1 MKKPIIITFSAIFL
15 LAVMLSIYLLNG
27 CQKNVEPVELITA
40 YVVSGKVVDDKTS
53 LPLADVIIT
62 CLEKST
68 TTNSDGIYT
77 FYFEEFPDDFIK
89 ISAKKDGY
97 PVGTTIIS
105 SASYSSVN
113 TIRLMPPAISKT
125 IDDTGGSLSIGN
137 TESIDESQKIEVIF
151 PEGALN
157 NSTEISMTPLE
168 GIAIPDISPRKTLG
182 LLNAATVSLEPSGLT
197 LNQNATASFPLPM
210 KMDPGTELEL
220 LLYDEDNLT
229 WGKSGIMATV
239 DATGSIA
246 EAEITHFSTY
256 SIGIE
261 GDYTEEIGDA
271 YWLDESEEPSSDQ
284 EEYCY
289 QATVEYPDGVPDDVS
304 LNWLKNVVSQNTEL
318 GGRVSFFEE
327 TCIKLNQENNIAN
340 ANQTKSVSAS
350 ETCNCPEPP
359 YCQICDERTY
369 TKTCVYDVPEIVT
382 YWIWDELSPDG
393 RKVEKVTNII
403 TVIKRITCTRYYNCK
418 DDPDC
423 NEHQGGSGN

>member
-15 LAVMLSIYLLNG
+15 LAVAVGAYLLNG
-27 CQKNVEPVELITA
+27 CQKNVETIELITA

-53 LPLADVIIT
+53 QPLADVIIT
-62 CLEKST
+62 CLEKSA

-77 FYFEEFPDDFIK
+77 FYLEEFPDDLIK

-97 PVGTTIIS
+97 PVGTTIITS
-105 SASYSSVN
+105 GSYSSVN

-220 LLYDEDNLT
+220 LSYDEDNLT
-229 WGKSGIMATV
+229 WGKSGIIATV

-246 EAEITHFSTY
+246 VAEITHFSTY

-261 GDYTEEIGDA
+261 GDYTEEFSDSN
-271 YWLDESEEPSSDQ
+271 WLEELSPDQ

-289 QATVEYPDGVPDDVS
+289 QATVEYPDGVPDDIS
-304 LNWLKNVVSQNTEL
+304 LVWMKNAVSQNTEL
-318 GGRVSFFEE
+318 GGRVSFFEP
-327 TCIKLNQENNIAN
+327 TCIPVKNNTET
-340 ANQTKSVSAS
+340 TKSAATSRTATTRAATFNFVC
-350 ETCNCPEPP
+350 ECPDYGEPP
-359 YCQICDERTY
+359 CDDCYLVSYVRICVVTIDEIL
-369 TKTCVYDVPEIVT
+369 EINYPKDDGWENKRVGNTVT
-382 YWIWDELSPDG
+382 F
-393 RKVEKVTNII
+393 EKS
-403 TVIKRITCTRYYNCK
+403 ITCERWHCPPSCYHK
-418 DDPDC
+418 
-423 NEHQGGSGN
+423 GGSGN